1 MCLSAPPSSLVSTSL
16 TSFHLANLPLLT
28 SEISND
34 HTPTNILAV
43 TAYPQLNPSALA
55 VDFTVGEVIWL
66 GVPGPS

>member
-16 TSFHLANLPLLT
+16 TSFLANLPLLT